1 MRRNHLGEGGH
12 KQAESVSGKCAQG
25 GRRGRNGCRQVG
37 TAGVERLGRADRR
50 GRENRKIG
58 APESVPEGGI
68 KMGVSKTDFV
78 RGLQCPKMLWLDSHR
93 PELKIIPEEVQ
104 RRLDAGNEFGDGAM
118 GIFGE
123 YRETTCYRPDGR
135 LDFAQMIARTQ
146 EWLKEGIPVVCEA
159 AFSYRG
165 NYCAADI
172 LRKNG
177 EVYDLYEVKN
187 APAPRREFLLDLGF
201 QSFLIGRCGVLL
213 GRRFLILNGEKI
225 AQNTQKDG
233 GESSGAFGENG
244 RFCVKRGDDTEE
256 IGDRVEV
263 NGRVYRIADE
273 TAAARRLEKTAEK
286 NLWRFAKIKGKDA
299 PEPGILPGE
308 QCDSPY
314 RCWYYDFCHGE
325 EGGGKA

>member
-1 MRRNHLGEGGH
+1 
-12 KQAESVSGKCAQG
+12 
-25 GRRGRNGCRQVG
+25 
-37 TAGVERLGRADRR
+37 
-50 GRENRKIG
+50 
-58 APESVPEGGI
+58 
-68 KMGVSKTDFV
+68 MGVSKTDFV

-104 RRLDAGNEFGDGAM
+104 RRLDAGNEFGDEAM

-201 QSFLIGRCGVLL
+201 QSFLIGQCGVLL
-213 GRRFLILNGEKI
+213 GRRFLILNGEKSAEI
-225 AQNTQKDG
+225 AQEGGGAGGDEGGSPCIKKD
-233 GESSGAFGENG
+233 EDAE
-244 RFCVKRGDDTEE
+244 KL
-256 IGDRVEV
+256 GDRVEV
-263 NGRVYRIADE
+263 NGRIYRIADE
-273 TAAARRLEKTAEK
+273 TAAARRLEKTAGK
-286 NLWRFAKIKGKDA
+286 NLWRLAKIKGKDA

-308 QCDSPY
+308 QCESPY

-325 EGGGKA
+325 EGGGEA